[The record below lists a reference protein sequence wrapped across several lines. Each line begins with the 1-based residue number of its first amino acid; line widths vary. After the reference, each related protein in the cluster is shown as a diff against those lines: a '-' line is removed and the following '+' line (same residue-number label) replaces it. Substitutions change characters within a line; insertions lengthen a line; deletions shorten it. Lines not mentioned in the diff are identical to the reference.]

1 MAQNFEIQKTRVL
14 PNKENESS
22 KMLQQNKACVI
33 CREKLRG
40 EKVFCTTFLSLS
52 LFPYPRFLKTN
63 KKDPSE
69 VRKERIEFNNPIK
82 I

>member
-1 MAQNFEIQKTRVL
+1 MQKTRVQ

-33 CREKLRG
+33 CRGKKVRG
-40 EKVFCTTFLSLS
+40 KKFFLHYFSLSLS
-52 LFPYPRFLKTN
+52 FPYPRFLKTN
-63 KKDPSE
+63 EKDPSE
-69 VRKERIEFNNPIK
+69 VRGERKEFNNPIK